1 MPNFEIYLYMWSIL
15 KAYRMLSLTK
25 KKKTDGKIVEISKVV
40 HRYYWCICDIVVSLN
55 HLSFYIKRQD
65 CWCNVR

>member
-25 KKKTDGKIVEISKVV
+25 LKKKTEKLLKFPKLYIYIIG
-40 HRYYWCICDIVVSLN
+40 VSVILLY
-55 HLSFYIKRQD
+55 H
-65 CWCNVR
+65 